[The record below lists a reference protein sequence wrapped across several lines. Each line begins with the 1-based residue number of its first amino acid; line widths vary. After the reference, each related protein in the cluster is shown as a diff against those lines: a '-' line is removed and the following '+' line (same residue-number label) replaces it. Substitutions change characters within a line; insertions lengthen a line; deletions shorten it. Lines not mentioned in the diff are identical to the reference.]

1 MKKILFLILIFSQT
15 SWAGESSKKLERADL
30 SGAIQEGLDN
40 QVDTHKD
47 IQEKLGVEKL
57 VNVTPMQFEPE
68 LGRGPTEQ
76 VVVPTATE
84 EVAKT
89 TPAKKSRRSPAS
101 IEISISK
108 ELKSEI
114 ESADAP

>member
-15 SWAGESSKKLERADL
+15 SWAGESKKLERADL
-30 SGAIQEGLDN
+30 SGAIQEGIDN

-57 VNVTPMQFEPE
+57 VNVTPVQFEPE

-76 VVVPTATE
+76 VVAPTAE
-84 EVAKT
+84 EVVTA

-101 IEISISK
+101 IEIPVSK